1 MACPI
6 TDDALK
12 VVAKHC
18 LEVRTLAVTSSSRV
32 TDASLSLFHD
42 ECAIER
48 VAPPVPS
55 PPPAPKKLASSP
67 SSLKSVKIEEVRAVE
82 APEVWVDTS
91 TKGGCGGCVVL

>member
-18 LEVRTLAVTSSSRV
+18 PEVRTLAVTSSSRV
-32 TDASLSLFHD
+32 TDASLGLFHD